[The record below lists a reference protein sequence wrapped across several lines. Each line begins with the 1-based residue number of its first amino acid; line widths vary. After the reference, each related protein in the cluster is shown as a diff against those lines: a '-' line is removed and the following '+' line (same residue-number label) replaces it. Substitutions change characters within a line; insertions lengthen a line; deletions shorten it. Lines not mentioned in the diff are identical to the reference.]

1 MKGNAVVVMGVD
13 RHEVRRD
20 NGTHRAPK
28 RGVFSQGRQRS
39 SRGSLRWDAPST
51 PHLLLYR
58 SAVSRGK
65 EKRGVGE
72 KATGRAVGGQA
83 PQEALKKRVEVTLP
97 NGRIATYEVIGS
109 GGEPLLTFVGGPG
122 LSAKLMRADAELF
135 AERFTCYLIDP
146 HGSGG
151 STPPQDETAYDFV
164 GHARFYEEV
173 HRALGLGSVS
183 VHGVS
188 FGGSVALTYTALF
201 PEVTTRCIAV
211 SAFAVG
217 EELDE
222 EEGGDAAA
230 EMEAAL
236 ARHAHAE
243 WYSEARE
250 IWDDW
255 TARALA
261 ATDPGEI
268 RDMLARVFPLYPAYP
283 NRPDVRKA
291 IDEAREMLEV
301 DLRAVKVWEGG
312 LYQRGD
318 LRPLF
323 GQLQCPT
330 LIVCGALDLIGGPAQ
345 PNQIAPRVAD
355 AELLIL
361 PKCGHIPALERPQP
375 YRDAVLNWCRAHP
388 ARP

>member
-1 MKGNAVVVMGVD
+1 
-13 RHEVRRD
+13 
-20 NGTHRAPK
+20 
-28 RGVFSQGRQRS
+28 
-39 SRGSLRWDAPST
+39 
-51 PHLLLYR
+51 
-58 SAVSRGK
+58 
-65 EKRGVGE
+65 
-72 KATGRAVGGQA
+72 
-83 PQEALKKRVEVTLP
+83 
-97 NGRIATYEVIGS
+97 
-109 GGEPLLTFVGGPG
+109 
-122 LSAKLMRADAELF
+122 MRADAELF

-188 FGGSVALTYTALF
+188 FGGSVALTYAALF

-243 WYSEARE
+243 WYPETRE

-261 ATDPGEI
+261 ATDPGEV
-268 RDMLARVFPLYPAYP
+268 RNMLARVFPLYTAYP
-283 NRPDVRKA
+283 DRPDVRKA
-291 IDEAREMLEV
+291 IDEARAMLEV

-318 LRPLF
+318 LRPLL
-323 GQLQCPT
+323 GQIQCPT

-345 PNQIAPRVAD
+345 SNQIAPRVAD
-355 AELLIL
+355 AELVIL
-361 PKCGHIPALERPQP
+361 PECGHMPALERPQP